1 MASNQPPVTT
11 HSQGHADQHI
21 SQQQTLPHVAANS
34 PPAPLPIP
42 LSLADP
48 TLPSQPSITQ
58 RLRVII
64 PIAIVLLLL
73 LGIYFVWNTS
83 TTSSPPSANSSIT
96 QQNFGNS
103 PASTSSNTAAT
114 TSSNSG
120 NIQVYVVGAVLHPGV
135 YTLAA
140 GARVYA
146 LLQAAGGPLPDA
158 NLVALNLAAKLT
170 DGEEV
175 YVTKIGE
182 IPPTYLGGV
191 PGPGNG
197 TPNNAATGQ
206 LVNINTATVTEMR
219 QNLHVSSITAQNIVN
234 YRTQHGPF
242 SSIDQLLQVVSK
254 SIYDHI
260 KGLVTIS

>member
-21 SQQQTLPHVAANS
+21 SQQQTLPHIAANS
-34 PPAPLPIP
+34 PQAPLPIP
-42 LSLADP
+42 VSPADP
-48 TLPSQPSITQ
+48 TLPSQPSITR

-83 TTSSPPSANSSIT
+83 TPSSPLATNSSGIT

-103 PASTSSNTAAT
+103 PAAT

-120 NIQVYVVGAVLHPGV
+120 NIQVYIVGAVLHPGV

-146 LLQAAGGPLPDA
+146 LLQAAGGPLPKA

-175 YVTKIGE
+175 YVTMIGE
-182 IPPTYLGGV
+182 MPPTYLGGV
-191 PGPGNG
+191 PGPGTG

-206 LVNINTATVTEMR
+206 LVNINTASVTEMR
-219 QNLHVSSITAQNIVN
+219 QNLHVSSTTAQNIVN

-242 SSIDQLLQVVSK
+242 TSIDQLLQVVSK